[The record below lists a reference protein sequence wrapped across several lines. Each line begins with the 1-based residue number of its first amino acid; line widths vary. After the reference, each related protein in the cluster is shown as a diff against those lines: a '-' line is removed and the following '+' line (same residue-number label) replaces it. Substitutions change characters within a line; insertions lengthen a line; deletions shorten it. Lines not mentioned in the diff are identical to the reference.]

1 MAGEVPPRGA
11 TPSIRIVLGGGIGAG
26 KSAVGDLLAHHGFEV
41 IVADLVGHAVL
52 EHDAAAVAAIGER
65 WPDAV
70 IEGEVDRA
78 RLAAIVFADRRE
90 LDALEGILHPRIL
103 DRIRLQLAETD
114 GDVVVEIPLLH
125 LAQRAPDAL
134 GGDFL
139 RVAVIADPQTR
150 IARAVTRGA
159 DPDDV
164 AARIAMQADD
174 DAWRSWADVTIDN
187 GGAWAAT
194 QAAVVGI
201 IEDVRIDA

>member
-1 MAGEVPPRGA
+1 MAGDVPPRGA
-11 TPSIRIVLGGGIGAG
+11 TPPIRIVLGGGIGAG
-26 KSAVGDLLAHHGFEV
+26 KSAVGDLLADHGFEV

-52 EHDAAAVAAIGER
+52 EDDAAAVAAIAER

-70 IEGEVDRA
+70 VEGEVDRA
-78 RLAAIVFADRRE
+78 RLAARVFADRRE
-90 LDALEGILHPRIL
+90 LDALEGVLHPRIL
-103 DRIRLQLAETD
+103 DRIRLRLAETD

-125 LAQRAPDAL
+125 LAQRAPEAL
-134 GGDFL
+134 GGGFL

-164 AARIAMQADD
+164 AARIAMQAGD

-187 GGAWAAT
+187 GGAWATT